1 MLTFGNAL
9 KLRRGGE
16 WISGDGGGG
25 EEVPVAPTPVCVAYD
40 CDNFT
45 ASATSLAWGAVPYE
59 DGDLLVMAVMHRS
72 ALTTPSG
79 WTLHATVGPFSN
91 DFPQYTSI
99 LSRRMT
105 GTGTAS
111 GTVEQASSGRMI
123 VGVLNIRSAGT
134 IVERPDLC
142 DVTADKINATSFTVT
157 GKGTTENLVI
167 WALSAPYWSTGS
179 AVPALPYANETRS
192 PWESTPVMTTPV
204 WAAPDDNNQ
213 PRLGV
218 FLDYMEGGSRTFSN
232 ATATADDYVG
242 IVAIEIENP

>member
-9 KLRRGGE
+9 KLRRGGV
-16 WISGDGGGG
+16 WVGGGG
-25 EEVPVAPTPVCVAYD
+25 GGGAPQPVLVAYD

-45 ASATSLAWGAVPYE
+45 AGATSLAWGDVPYE

-99 LSRRMT
+99 LTRRMT
-105 GTGTAS
+105 GSGTANGS
-111 GTVEQASSGRMI
+111 VNQAATGRMV
-123 VGVLNIRSAGT
+123 VGVLNIRNAGDV
-134 IVERPDLC
+134 IERPDLC
-142 DVTADKINATSFTVT
+142 TVEDKTNVTEFTIP
-157 GKGTTENLVI
+157 GKGDTANLVI

-179 AVPALPYANETRS
+179 GVAAPPYANRTRT
-192 PWESTPVMTTPV
+192 PWESAPAMLAPV

-213 PRLGV
+213 PRLGA
-218 FLDYMEGGSRTFSN
+218 FLDYAAAGARTFTST
-232 ATATADDYVG
+232 TANADDYVG
-242 IVAIEIENP
+242 VVAIEIANP